1 MAADETLRPP
11 DLSVFSV
18 GHDDRLLAKHHFQV
32 ITPIF
37 GGSAE
42 SRKVDSDR
50 PIREASIRGNL
61 RFWWRATRGAQYVSD
76 QTLFEAEAAIF
87 GSTETPSPFD
97 VLVDVTASGKTRRC
111 ATYSGSSTPRF
122 VKNHPPYAL
131 FPFQGQTKDGQVTQ
145 APDNGLY
152 DVRFTLTLVAKTSG
166 NLGALR
172 DELTAALWAWATFGG
187 YGSRTR
193 RGCGSLLCS
202 DLTPTD
208 ANDLVATSH
217 RYLAEGTGRGSH
229 GVLQGASVV
238 MGPPLNDGIRAWKQA
253 VEAYRN
259 LRQGSDLGRDPG
271 NDSRPGRSRWPEPDT
286 IRRET
291 GRHAPEHPPV
301 LPVGFPR
308 ADLGLPIVFHFKDAG
323 DPGDT
328 ILQRSEDRRA
338 RMASPVITKAVA
350 LRNRQYAPLVAV
362 LNAPRVWD
370 LGSVELTGTGTGRPV
385 TATELLADASPVTA
399 LHAADARDAV
409 IKQAESAFGT
419 TAVIL
424 P

>member
-238 MGPPLNDGIRAWKQA
+238 MGPPFNDGIRAWKQA

-259 LRQGSDLGRDPG
+259 LRQGRGLGRNPG
-271 NDSRPGRSRWPEPDT
+271 KGSRPGRSRWPEPDT

-291 GRHAPEHPPV
+291 G
-301 LPVGFPR
+301 
-308 ADLGLPIVFHFKDAG
+308 
-323 DPGDT
+323 
-328 ILQRSEDRRA
+328 RRA

-385 TATELLADASPVTA
+385 TAAELLADASHVTA